1 MKILV
6 TGATG
11 FLGSYLVKSLLDKGH
26 DVSILKR
33 SFSDTWRIATVL
45 EKLYVYNI
53 DKCSI
58 QQPFKDHGR
67 YDAII
72 HTATCYGRNGE
83 SAQQICEANTVFPLQ
98 LLETAIAYNTAT
110 FFNTDTVLKKYLNKY
125 SMSKKQFME
134 WGKKFANEDAIKF
147 VNIQLEHFFGPKD
160 DESKF
165 TTYVMNSCVQNRSS
179 LKLTEGEQKRDFIY
193 ISDVVDAYLLLL
205 QKLDGLPEQFQDYS
219 VGSGSAISIRD
230 FVEIVHQLS
239 NSKTYLD
246 FGAIPYREGEI
257 MESKADIT
265 LLKKLG
271 WMPTVSIIEGVTKC
285 LNEGVMV

>member
-1 MKILV
+1 MKILL

-11 FLGSYLVKSLLDKGH
+11 FLGSYLVKSLLHNGY

-33 SFSDTWRIATVL
+33 SFSDTWRIETVL
-45 EKLYVYNI
+45 KRLHIYNLDI
-53 DKCSI
+53 CSI
-58 QQPFKDHGR
+58 NQPFKDHGR

-83 SAQQICEANTVFPLQ
+83 SVQQICEANVVLPLQ
-98 LLETAIAYNTAT
+98 LLETAVAYNTTT
-110 FFNTDTVLKKYLNKY
+110 FLNTDTILQKYLNKY

-134 WGKKFANEDAIKF
+134 WGEKFANEGAIKF
-147 VNIQLEHFFGPKD
+147 INIQLEHFYGPKD
-160 DESKF
+160 DKSKF
-165 TTYVMNSCVQNRSS
+165 TTYVMNSCRENKSS
-179 LKLTEGEQKRDFIY
+179 LKLTEGEQKRGFIY
-193 ISDVVDAYLLLL
+193 ITDVVDAYLLLL
-205 QKLDGLPEQFQDYS
+205 QKLDDLPEKFQDYT

-239 NSKTYLD
+239 NSKTYLN
-246 FGAIPYREGEI
+246 FGVIPYRDGEI

-271 WMPTVSIIEGVTKC
+271 WFPKVSIVEGITKC
-285 LNEGVMV
+285 LNE